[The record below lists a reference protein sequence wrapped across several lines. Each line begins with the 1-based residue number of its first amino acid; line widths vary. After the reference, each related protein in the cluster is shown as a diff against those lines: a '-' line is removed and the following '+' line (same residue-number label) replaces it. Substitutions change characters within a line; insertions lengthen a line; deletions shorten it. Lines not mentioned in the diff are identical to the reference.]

1 MAIDSAMTTEPIAAA
16 LRRPAAAP
24 RRRCLATREERDK
37 ATLLRFVVGPGDELV
52 PDIEGRLPG
61 RGLWLTPRRDIVAAA
76 GAKNLFAKAA
86 RRRVVVSP
94 DLAERVEALLL
105 RRCLD
110 LLGLARGAGVA
121 VAGFEKVRAW
131 LLARRAGVL
140 LAAGDGALDGRRK
153 LRAAAH
159 GLPVIELFSGAELGA
174 ALGRETVIHAALAPG
189 RIADRLLAESARL
202 AEMRGPREPQSE

>member
-1 MAIDSAMTTEPIAAA
+1 MAIEGAMTTEP
-16 LRRPAAAP
+16 RAAAP

-37 ATLLRFVVGPGDELV
+37 ATLLRFVVGPSDELV

-61 RGLWLTPRRDIVAAA
+61 SGLWLTPRRDIVAAA
-76 GAKNLFAKAA
+76 AAKNLFAKAA
-86 RRRVVVSP
+86 RRRAVVSP

-110 LLGLARGAGVA
+110 LLGLARGAGQA
-121 VAGFEKVRAW
+121 VAGFDQVRAS

-140 LAAGDGALDGRRK
+140 LAAGDGAPDGRRK
-153 LRAAAH
+153 LRAVAH

-174 ALGRETVIHAALAPG
+174 ALGRETIIHAAVAPG
-189 RIADRLLAESARL
+189 RIADRLLVESARL
-202 AEMRGPREPQSE
+202 AEMRRPRDTQSE

>member
-1 MAIDSAMTTEPIAAA
+1 MAVEGAMTAEPRAAA
-16 LRRPAAAP
+16 TRRRAAAGA

-37 ATLLRFVVGPGDELV
+37 AALLRFVVGPGDELV
-52 PDIEGRLPG
+52 PDLEGRLPG

-110 LLGLARGAGVA
+110 LLGLARGAGQA
-121 VAGFEKVRAW
+121 VAGFEQVRAW
-131 LLARRAGVL
+131 LLARRGGVL
-140 LAAGDGALDGRRK
+140 LGGGGG
-153 LRAAAH
+153 
-159 GLPVIELFSGAELGA
+159 GLGG
-174 ALGRETVIHAALAPG
+174 GREVGGA
-189 RIADRLLAESARL
+189 
-202 AEMRGPREPQSE
+202 

>member
-1 MAIDSAMTTEPIAAA
+1 
-16 LRRPAAAP
+16 
-24 RRRCLATREERDK
+24 
-37 ATLLRFVVGPGDELV
+37 
-52 PDIEGRLPG
+52 
-61 RGLWLTPRRDIVAAA
+61 VAAA

-110 LLGLARGAGVA
+110 LLGLARGAGQA

-189 RIADRLLAESARL
+189 RIADRLRAECARL